1 MGSQRGMITTDE
13 EGIPILSRAEERL
26 KGKAMTR
33 QPWEKKGGKCVAP
46 VLCLIQP
53 RKVTSSAKDACKL
66 PPGVGAV
73 PWCLKINNSPQP

>member
-33 QPWEKKGGKCVAP
+33 QPLGKEMWEMRRSSTVLDSTKKGDK
-46 VLCLIQP
+46 L
-53 RKVTSSAKDACKL
+53 RKGRLQIAARRGYCTMVPKD
-66 PPGVGAV
+66 
-73 PWCLKINNSPQP
+73 